1 MIINIKS
8 NLVSKI
14 KLGSLIQL
22 DDNFYLVVENTNG
35 NISLLNLNTHKI
47 TAEFSN
53 LGSLKFTIEEENL
66 RNVIDESQL
75 AMNWEG

>member
-53 LGSLKFTIEEENL
+53 LESLKFTIEEENL